1 MSEARLR
8 GQIVAA
14 FGRHYEVVIDRNDGQ
29 GAHAGETLRCFPR
42 AKKSLYACG
51 DRVVIALTGDK
62 QGVIDELLP
71 RQNIL
76 YRADAFKEKLI
87 AANLTQIVIVVATEP
102 SFNDELVTRC
112 LCGAES
118 QETPIPALIVLNKC
132 DITPALPA
140 ARDALKQFS
149 SIGYPVLELSA
160 MSDVSLLRERLIG
173 KTSLLVGQSG
183 MGKSTLTNALIP
195 EAQAATREISEVLDS
210 GKHTTT
216 HSRMYPLPE
225 GGSLIDS
232 PGLQVFALAHLG
244 TGEIE
249 ASFREIREVLGTCRF
264 RDCKHT
270 IEPDCAV
277 RQAVEQGRMHPR
289 RYQTLLAL
297 LAEKR
302 FSVVAKY

>member
-1 MSEARLR
+1 MSAALH

-14 FGRHYEVVIDRNDGQ
+14 FGRHYEVILES
-29 GAHAGETLRCFPR
+29 GEKLRCFPR

-51 DRVVIALTGDK
+51 DRVEIALTGDK
-62 QGVIDELLP
+62 QGVIDALLP
-71 RQNIL
+71 RQNML

-87 AANLTQIVIVVATEP
+87 AANLTQVVIVVATEP
-102 SFNDELVTRC
+102 SFNDELITRC

-132 DITPALPA
+132 DIASEIPA
-140 ARDALKQFS
+140 AREALRQFS

-160 MSDVSLLRERLIG
+160 LSDVSLLRERLIG
-173 KTSLLVGQSG
+173 QTSLLVGQSG

-195 EAQAATREISEVLDS
+195 EAHAATREISEVLDS

-216 HSRMYPLPE
+216 HARLYELPE
-225 GGSLIDS
+225 GGALIDS
-232 PGLQVFALAHLG
+232 PGVQVFGLAHLG

-249 ASFREIREVLGTCRF
+249 ASFREIRDLLGTCRF
-264 RDCKHT
+264 RDCRHE

-277 RQAVEQGRMHPR
+277 RLAVQEGRMHPR
-289 RYQTLLAL
+289 RHQALLAL

-302 FSVVAKY
+302 ASVVAKY

>member
-1 MSEARLR
+1 MSAAAETKLHGR
-8 GQIVAA
+8 IVAA
-14 FGRHYEVVIDRNDGQ
+14 FGRHYEVVLEGGER
-29 GAHAGETLRCFPR
+29 AGDKLRCFPR
-42 AKKSLYACG
+42 AKKSMYACG
-51 DRVVIALTGDK
+51 DRVEIALTGDK
-62 QGVIDELLP
+62 QGVIDELMP
-71 RQNIL
+71 RDNIL

-118 QETPIPALIVLNKC
+118 QEVPIPALIVLNKC

-140 ARDALKQFS
+140 AREALKQFS
-149 SIGYPVLELSA
+149 SIGYPILELSA

-173 KTSLLVGQSG
+173 QTSLLVGQSG

-195 EAQAATREISEVLDS
+195 EAHAATREISEALDS

-216 HSRMYPLPE
+216 HSRLYDLPE
-225 GGSLIDS
+225 GGALIDS

-249 ASFREIREVLGTCRF
+249 ASFRELREVLGTCRF

-277 RQAVEQGRMHPR
+277 RLAVAEGRMSKR

-297 LAEKR
+297 MAEKR